1 MLCDNSRICSTPLLD
16 LENNFQKVQ
25 KKVPF
30 EAVVASAE
38 VKLAV
43 LILTHDAEAYS
54 CDSRFRII
62 SNISQLSKVK

>member
-1 MLCDNSRICSTPLLD
+1 MLDSLAGVM
-16 LENNFQKVQ
+16 ENNFQKVR

-43 LILTHDAEAYS
+43 LIITYDAEAYS
-54 CDSRFRII
+54 CDSRFRMI
-62 SNISQLSKVK
+62 SNIPQLSKVK